1 MVFLCTYLYKTGVVL
16 RRGKCRGCSV
26 GSGVSTMA
34 ACRQCDIG
42 NGGWGFCIGSMRWL
56 VQLCWLRL
64 MCSDDMKAAIQS
76 KIRCFLIS
84 LSFVLSWRVVR
95 NRCCNVPQMGGSP
108 VLFRC
113 AKIGV
118 FSEYGVSGR
127 GKYGRGGGGDV
138 GFRGSRGTRCSRGN
152 PF

>member
-1 MVFLCTYLYKTGVVL
+1 
-16 RRGKCRGCSV
+16 
-26 GSGVSTMA
+26 
-34 ACRQCDIG
+34 
-42 NGGWGFCIGSMRWL
+42 
-56 VQLCWLRL
+56 
-64 MCSDDMKAAIQS
+64 MCSDDRKAAVQS
-76 KIRCFLIS
+76 KIRYFLIS
-84 LSFVLSWRVVR
+84 LSVVLSWRVVR

-127 GKYGRGGGGDV
+127 GKYGRGGGGV
-138 GFRGSRGTRCSRGN
+138 GGYRNYRGTKFYREK